1 MRYFLA
7 PALAAL
13 TLAACGGGSPGDADA
28 EGTGNVSAEEA
39 VSKAKAEGI
48 MPEPGQYKA
57 TITMT
62 GIDLPGVPAG
72 HGGGMTTTTDY
83 CLTEEEVTKGFEEM
97 IKRGQDGECSYEN
110 FSLKDGK
117 MDAVMNCK
125 SAEGGARMTMA
136 GTVTPTSSE
145 ITASSAIDM
154 GEAGKGTMNFT
165 VKHERTGDCPAP

>member
-1 MRYFLA
+1 MKLIII
-7 PALAAL
+7 AAAGAVL
-13 TLAACGGGSPGDADA
+13 VAGCSGGGADADA
-28 EGTGNVSAEEA
+28 KGEVEVKGA
-39 VSKAKAEGI
+39 VAAAKAQGV

-57 TITMT
+57 TMTMT

-72 HGGGMTTTTDY
+72 HGGGMTTTTNY
-83 CLTEEEVTKGFEEM
+83 CLTEEDVAKGFEEM

-154 GEAGKGTMNFT
+154 AEMGKGTMNFT
-165 VKHERTGDCPAP
+165 VKHERTGDCPAK